1 MDGYTVE
8 EAAEVL
14 GIPQGRV
21 WELIARGVL
30 SGAAEGRADMRV
42 FLKPA
47 AGERPSAT
55 GNGGSAERSGES
67 GEGEKGA
74 SAIEASPF
82 RELLT
87 EFRNLT
93 ERYGQALLALGEAR
107 GEVAAL
113 RSRVEVLEARMDMRL
128 PLRAASTVAWEM
140 PDRYAA
146 ESAAQAG
153 PPLPPQPGPMPL
165 HPPEAPP
172 EPMPGLEDQAPT
184 AESEPSPEQSA
195 VAVPGEV
202 DEAPAVAAPAPELP
216 TPSPL
221 DEPPEVPVV
230 LHSDAAEAEASDQ
243 PKRRVSGGRAAV
255 AGLAEALAR
264 AEDPTLADLPGASDA
279 AEALAALQRETQAA
293 AEPEPPA
300 ADESEGE
307 PQPPREAAEESA
319 PPEAEQAASAP
330 PMAEPEEE
338 PPAPT
343 TMEFEV
349 EEEPRPE
356 PTAEPQAPSVYST
369 EVVEPDWFADGDFT
383 WLDASSREGEPEEP
397 AAASEAEH
405 LDREEEGPAAEAIQE
420 AFHEPAPMAPDEA
433 PVATAPDQASPADA
447 TEAEHLDREEEG
459 PAVGAIQEAFDEP
472 DVAHSTESAPAW
484 PHEDQPPVQD
494 QRLVSDQPPHQDRP
508 PVTGSG
514 SVGFGLFRTDEDRQR
529 AHAPAAGTPGSG
541 TPGAGSSGSDAAQEE
556 ALLWFG
562 DEFEAADELE
572 VAAPGWRDQ
581 ERLEATPPGAVALDE
596 HVEERP
602 SDEQIDRLAE
612 EGWGSDEV
620 EAIRSYLGRAGQAGP
635 EPSKPPAPTPPTD
648 RAAEQPTGQAPE
660 QPAAPT
666 AEPAPEPGPEPM
678 PSPGLDQDWLRG
690 RRGPAATAYRRL
702 RRLFDS

>member
-42 FLKPA
+42 FLKPSA
-47 AGERPSAT
+47 AERPGGV
-55 GNGGSAERSGES
+55 GNGGGEL
-67 GEGEKGA
+67 GDDGGKGA

-146 ESAAQAG
+146 EHAPAERAPAE
-153 PPLPPQPGPMPL
+153 PPAEPQPEPMPL
-165 HPPEAPP
+165 HPPDVPSQPTSGPP
-172 EPMPGLEDQAPT
+172 DA
-184 AESEPSPEQSA
+184 S
-195 VAVPGEV
+195 
-202 DEAPAVAAPAPELP
+202 PAPETGLSHAETADHERAAAERTDAGEVP
-216 TPSPL
+216 VEAAPEP
-221 DEPPEVPVV
+221 DEPRPPTADEVPEVPVV
-230 LHSDAAEAEASDQ
+230 VQVEAPEAEAADAATIDAETTDQ

-264 AEDPTLADLPGASDA
+264 AEDPTLADLPGAREA
-279 AEALAALQRETQAA
+279 AEALAAFQRETEPAAETEPAPRADPGEVEEVAAPEEVAAVEEQASLQD
-293 AEPEPPA
+293 EPEPAEPTDREEPA
-300 ADESEGE
+300 HELVASEE
-307 PQPPREAAEESA
+307 AEEPT
-319 PPEAEQAASAP
+319 PPEERQAAFAP
-330 PMAEPEEE
+330 PMAELEAE
-338 PPAPT
+338 PPAT
-343 TMEFEV
+343 ASEIETE
-349 EEEPRPE
+349 PE
-356 PTAEPQAPSVYST
+356 PTDAPEPPSVYST

-383 WLDASSREGEPEEP
+383 WLDASSLEGETAEP
-397 AAASEAEH
+397 AAAPEADAEAEH
-405 LDREEEGPAAEAIQE
+405 LDREREAPAAEAIQE
-420 AFHEPAPMAPDEA
+420 AFHEPGQIAPETQAAP
-433 PVATAPDQASPADA
+433 P
-447 TEAEHLDREEEG
+447 EAEHLDREEEA
-459 PAVGAIQEAFDEP
+459 PTAEAIQEAFDHA
-472 DVAHSTESAPAW
+472 DAASSTEAAPAW
-484 PHEDQPPVQD
+484 PE
-494 QRLVSDQPPHQDRP
+494 SDRP
-508 PVTGSG
+508 PITGSG
-514 SVGFGLFRTDEDRQR
+514 GVGFGLFRADEGRQR
-529 AHAPAAGTPGSG
+529 AQSTGSG
-541 TPGAGSSGSDAAQEE
+541 TAAAGAPEVEAAQEE

-581 ERLEATPPGAVALDE
+581 ERLEAAPAAGVALDE
-596 HVEERP
+596 TQEEAP
-602 SDEQIDRLAE
+602 SDEQIDRLAD

-620 EAIRSYLGRAGQAGP
+620 EAIRSYLGRAGVAGT
-635 EPSKPPAPTPPTD
+635 ESPAQ
-648 RAAEQPTGQAPE
+648 RAAEEPTTEGA
-660 QPAAPT
+660 
-666 AEPAPEPGPEPM
+666 AEPASQPGADPM
-678 PSPGLDQDWLRG
+678 PPPGLDQDWLRG

-702 RRLFDS
+702 RRLFNS

>member
-30 SGAAEGRADMRV
+30 AGAAEGRADMRV

-47 AGERPSAT
+47 GGERPLAT
-55 GNGGSAERSGES
+55 GDGGSRERSD
-67 GEGEKGA
+67 EGDRGA

-87 EFRNLT
+87 EFRSLT

-146 ESAAQAG
+146 EPAAQAE
-153 PPLPPQPGPMPL
+153 PPVPPQPGPMPL
-165 HPPEAPP
+165 HPPEASP
-172 EPMPGLEDQAPT
+172 EPVPGMEAEAPT
-184 AESEPSPEQSA
+184 AEPEPSPEQPASA
-195 VAVPGEV
+195 QPAEV
-202 DEAPAVAAPAPELP
+202 DEAPAAGAPAPELP
-216 TPSPL
+216 TPSPA
-221 DEPPEVPVV
+221 DEPPEVPAVPRT
-230 LHSDAAEAEASDQ
+230 DAAEGGEAEASDQ
-243 PKRRVSGGRAAV
+243 PRRWVSGGRAAV

-279 AEALAALQRETQAA
+279 AEALAALRRETQAV
-293 AEPEPPA
+293 AEPEPPPV
-300 ADESEGE
+300 DEFEGE
-307 PQPPREAAEESA
+307 SQPPREAVEEPA

-330 PMAEPEEE
+330 PVAEPEE
-338 PPAPT
+338 A
-343 TMEFEV
+343 
-349 EEEPRPE
+349 PRPE
-356 PTAEPQAPSVYST
+356 TTAEPQASSVYST

-383 WLDASSREGEPEEP
+383 WLDASSREEAPEEP
-397 AAASEAEH
+397 AAAPEAEH
-405 LDREEEGPAAEAIQE
+405 LDHEEEGPAAEAIQE
-420 AFHEPAPMAPDEA
+420 AF
-433 PVATAPDQASPADA
+433 
-447 TEAEHLDREEEG
+447 
-459 PAVGAIQEAFDEP
+459 DEP
-472 DVAHSTESAPAW
+472 DAAHSTEAAPAW
-484 PHEDQPPVQD
+484 PDQDRPPDEV
-494 QRLVSDQPPHQDRP
+494 RP

-514 SVGFGLFRTDEDRQR
+514 SVGFGLFRADEDRQR
-529 AHAPAAGTPGSG
+529 AQASAVG
-541 TPGAGSSGSDAAQEE
+541 TPGAGTPDEAHEE

-562 DEFEAADELE
+562 DEFEAAELE

-581 ERLEATPPGAVALDE
+581 ERLDAAPPAGVTLE
-596 HVEERP
+596 EERTEPP
-602 SDEQIDRLAE
+602 SDEQIDRLAQ
-612 EGWGSDEV
+612 EGWDSDEV
-620 EAIRSYLGRAGQAGP
+620 EAIRSYLGRAGIAGP
-635 EPSKPPAPTPPTD
+635 EEPTTD
-648 RAAEQPTGQAPE
+648 RAAE

-666 AEPAPEPGPEPM
+666 AEPAPEPGPGPM